1 MAASSICKRNH
12 YLYSSIVEAQYHGHS
27 FLLKLV
33 FVSNRGSKNKYL
45 VLATTQTKLRPEEIV
60 QLYGRRW
67 QIETYFKT
75 SKQYLALDKSQVQSY
90 DGQCGYIA
98 VTAITYD
105 LLAWQERQNTDNKI
119 IGDLFYLMN
128 ESLPDIKFI
137 DALVYLILELKE
149 LKQTSF
155 EKIDGSGIPMRI
167 LLSIRKRLK
176 QSKKFKKIKKLCKQ
190 LKICQRIF
198 SKKINLE
205 TVK

>member
-105 LLAWQERQNTDNKI
+105 LLAWQERQNTDDKI

-190 LKICQRIF
+190 LKICQRKKK
-198 SKKINLE
+198 KKINLI
-205 TVK
+205 

>member
-105 LLAWQERQNTDNKI
+105 LLAWQERQNTDDKI

-167 LLSIRKRLK
+167 LLSIRNRLK

-198 SKKINLE
+198 SKKIN
-205 TVK
+205 

>member
-105 LLAWQERQNTDNKI
+105 LLAWQERQNTDDKI

-198 SKKINLE
+198 SKKINRRL
-205 TVK
+205 

>member
-105 LLAWQERQNTDNKI
+105 LLAWQERQNTDDKI

-155 EKIDGSGIPMRI
+155 EKIDKNV
-167 LLSIRKRLK
+167 SI
-176 QSKKFKKIKKLCKQ
+176 
-190 LKICQRIF
+190 IF
-198 SKKINLE
+198 PVDN
-205 TVK
+205 

>member
-105 LLAWQERQNTDNKI
+105 LLAWQERQNTDDKI

-176 QSKKFKKIKKLCKQ
+176 QSKKFKKIKKLCTQ
-190 LKICQRIF
+190 LKICQRVF
-198 SKKINLE
+198 SKKSNVI
-205 TVK
+205 

>member
-105 LLAWQERQNTDNKI
+105 LLAWQERQNTDDKI

-198 SKKINLE
+198 SKKLNLI
-205 TVK
+205 

>member
-1 MAASSICKRNH
+1 M
-12 YLYSSIVEAQYHGHS
+12 
-27 FLLKLV
+27 
-33 FVSNRGSKNKYL
+33 

-75 SKQYLALDKSQVQSY
+75 SKQYLTLDKSQAQSY

-105 LLAWQERQNTDNKI
+105 LLAWQERQNTDDKI

-198 SKKINLE
+198 SKKINLI
-205 TVK
+205 

>member
-60 QLYGRRW
+60 QLYSRRW

-105 LLAWQERQNTDNKI
+105 LLAWQERQNTDDKI

-198 SKKINLE
+198 SKKINLI
-205 TVK
+205 

>member
-105 LLAWQERQNTDNKI
+105 LLAWQERQNTDDKI

-198 SKKINLE
+198 SKKINLI
-205 TVK
+205 

>member
-105 LLAWQERQNTDNKI
+105 LLAWQERQNTDDKI
-119 IGDLFYLMN
+119 IRDLFYLMN

-198 SKKINLE
+198 SKKIN
-205 TVK
+205 

>member
-12 YLYSSIVEAQYHGHS
+12 YHYSSIVEAQYHGHS

-33 FVSNRGSKNKYL
+33 FVSNRGSKNEYL

-98 VTAITYD
+98 VTSITYD
-105 LLAWQERQNTDNKI
+105 LLAWQERQNTDDKT

-176 QSKKFKKIKKLCKQ
+176 QSKKFKKIKKLGKQ

-198 SKKINLE
+198 SKKINLI
-205 TVK
+205 

>member
-105 LLAWQERQNTDNKI
+105 LLAWQERQNTDDKI

-128 ESLPDIKFI
+128 ESSPDIKFI

-198 SKKINLE
+198 SKKIN
-205 TVK
+205 